1 MTTSHA
7 RGIKQEVLNDTS
19 VADYLLTYPDF
30 FERNSQL
37 LDQVASA
44 ACSRRAA
51 TVSLVER
58 QVEVLRERNQAL
70 ERKLKELVDVA
81 RANDAL
87 ADRIHRLSQRLI
99 RTRTLAESISAI
111 ETSLRE
117 DFDAMNSV
125 LVLFLEEARALEPE
139 MGRFLRVANPAD
151 ADIRTF
157 DSLLS
162 SGKPRCGQVRDAQ
175 RDYLFGKD
183 SVEIGS
189 VALTPLGQ
197 KGALGILAIGASD
210 AERFHPGMS
219 TEFLSAHRRTRDLRA
234 DALSERNIRQVLAWK
249 RASASGSSD
258 SLSHL
263 TYERRMSAPYHRRL
277 PPRPGA
283 LARILRGPQGA
294 ALVGVEQFSGARL
307 CRRGAR
313 RRHCAAQH
321 PAAPVGRALVLRIP
335 DARGSLRKNNPAHE
349 VRAPK
354 TKKRLPATL
363 DADQMAPAA
372 RFSRRRFAVG
382 ARQGHDGI
390 VLLVGPALERTGGA

>member
-7 RGIKQEVLNDTS
+7 RGIKQDVLNDNN

-37 LDQVASA
+37 LTKLRLPHVRDV
-44 ACSRRAA
+44 AA

-58 QVEVLRERNQAL
+58 QVEVLRDRNQAL

-99 RTRTLAESISAI
+99 RTRTLAESIGAI

-139 MGRFLRVANPAD
+139 MGRFLRLANPTD
-151 ADIRTF
+151 EELRTF

-175 RDYLFGKD
+175 RDYLFGSE
-183 SVEIGS
+183 SVAIGS

-219 TEFLSAHRRTRDLRA
+219 TEFLVRIGELVTY
-234 DALSERNIRQVLAWK
+234 ALMR
-249 RASASGSSD
+249 
-258 SLSHL
+258 
-263 TYERRMSAPYHRRL
+263 
-277 PPRPGA
+277 
-283 LARILRGPQGA
+283 
-294 ALVGVEQFSGARL
+294 
-307 CRRGAR
+307 
-313 RRHCAAQH
+313 
-321 PAAPVGRALVLRIP
+321 
-335 DARGSLRKNNPAHE
+335 
-349 VRAPK
+349 
-354 TKKRLPATL
+354 
-363 DADQMAPAA
+363 
-372 RFSRRRFAVG
+372 
-382 ARQGHDGI
+382 
-390 VLLVGPALERTGGA
+390 